1 MFRAEKL
8 ISYSIAKDKYS
19 GEMREFI
26 ETYIDIRYILYF
38 IFFFAGYTFMKNI
51 AVMNE
56 KIFKLIN

>member
-26 ETYIDIRYILYF
+26 ETYIDIGYVLYF
-38 IFFFAGYTFMKNI
+38 IFFAGYTFMKNI
-51 AVMNE
+51 AVMIAT
-56 KIFKLIN
+56 IFKLIN